1 VASLLPTYLERRIKQ
16 VFPDSELTLLM
27 DWDGEVENRVRSDRA
42 LFSLTSSP
50 SRRPDGKPE
59 LGNGTPVSFA
69 HGGDLTLVV
78 AGSPG
83 CDLEPVVS
91 RDVQVWCDLLGT
103 NAFAVANVIAQETG
117 ESLDVAA
124 TRLWTVKECL
134 KKAGVMIDT
143 PLILTEVMP
152 DGGVCL
158 SAGAMGIVTFVV
170 SVQGFGEP
178 VVVAGLVGK
187 EVMRSPSFPN
197 LQ

>member
-1 VASLLPTYLERRIKQ
+1 
-16 VFPDSELTLLM
+16 M
-27 DWDGEVENRVRSDRA
+27 DWDGEVESRVRSDRA

-50 SRRPDGKPE
+50 SRRPDGKPD
-59 LGNGTPVSFA
+59 LGNGTPVSIA

-117 ESLDVAA
+117 ESLDMAA

-134 KKAGVMIDT
+134 KNISITSKIAYFHDGQLGFFIFSESFSNKSYRSVSE
-143 PLILTEVMP
+143 LI
-152 DGGVCL
+152 
-158 SAGAMGIVTFVV
+158 A
-170 SVQGFGEP
+170 
-178 VVVAGLVGK
+178 K
-187 EVMRSPSFPN
+187 
-197 LQ
+197 